1 MTNLTLAYSS
11 INKKVNSLSFPKI
24 NWKAYYL
31 GAFSIALCLA
41 IFYVLQ
47 VNYMIQG
54 SYLIKGYKK
63 QVDSLSQENKVLEVS
78 FAKTSFMGTIGQ
90 KTQEMS
96 FEKVKEVKY
105 VQILEASAFL
115 PKTEKN
121 NN

>member
-1 MTNLTLAYSS
+1 MTTLTLAYSS
-11 INKKVNSLSFPKI
+11 INKKISFFIFPKI

-31 GAFSIALCLA
+31 CAFLMVLCLA

-47 VNYMIQG
+47 INYMIEN
-54 SYLIKGYKK
+54 SYLIKGYQK
-63 QVDSLSQENKVLEVS
+63 QIDGLSRENKVLEVD
-78 FAKTSFMGTIGQ
+78 FAKTSFMRTIGQ
-90 KTQEMS
+90 KTQQMS

-115 PKTEKN
+115 PKVGKN